1 MPAELQKSLIE
12 YRLGVIVV
20 MLDKVYSTIVQEL
33 AQKLPQG
40 RDGQAVVW
48 KTRNVQ
54 IDDLASTP
62 NLFIDTNVDRQDL
75 IGENFIIQLLNTI

>member
-1 MPAELQKSLIE
+1 
-12 YRLGVIVV
+12 

-54 IDDLASTP
+54 IQDLASTP

-75 IGENFIIQLLNTI
+75 IGENFIIQLFYILLLYQVILYYKY